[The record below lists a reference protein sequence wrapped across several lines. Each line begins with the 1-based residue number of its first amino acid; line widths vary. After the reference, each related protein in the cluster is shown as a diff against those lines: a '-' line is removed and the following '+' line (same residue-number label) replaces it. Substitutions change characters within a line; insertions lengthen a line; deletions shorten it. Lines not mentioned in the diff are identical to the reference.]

1 MTNEATRIRG
11 LSELVDLANQSWAAE
26 ICFEILDHRILVRT
40 VSAAFAD
47 IVRRM
52 LRSFPHA
59 EGASGSPEIT
69 FSIVPEQATG
79 AQETWAFYRDGQLIK
94 RTSEYWKLLRILEW
108 QLDLFMT
115 RVETRHLLLHSGS
128 LAINGSGI
136 ILPGSSKA
144 GKSSLTMALLLRG
157 FGYFSDELTAISTMS
172 GELAAF
178 PKPLS
183 CRDPSLFPDLLTR
196 EEIWFGP
203 RMLDYRTNGHSKS
216 PVWFAHPEDIR
227 QESVSE
233 PVPVS
238 FMIFPQYEAEEPTRL
253 VPMPKAQAMRKLVR
267 HTLNFP
273 TLGESG
279 FRQLA
284 TIVENAEAYTLSGSG
299 LPASADL
306 VEQLARSD

>member
-1 MTNEATRIRG
+1 MTNEATSVRE
-11 LSELVDLANQSWAAE
+11 LSERVDLGNQSWAAE
-26 ICFEILDHRILVRT
+26 IYFEILDHRILVRT
-40 VSAAFAD
+40 VSTDFAD

-52 LRSFPHA
+52 LRSFPHG
-59 EGASGSPEIT
+59 EGAPRDPEIT
-69 FSIVPEQATG
+69 FSIVTEKVSD
-79 AQETWAFYRDGQLIK
+79 AQDTWAFYRDGQLIK

-108 QLDLFMT
+108 QMDLFMT
-115 RVETRHLLLHSGS
+115 RVETKHLLLHSGS

-144 GKSSLTMALLLRG
+144 GKSSLTMALLIRG
-157 FGYFSDELTAISTMS
+157 FGYFSDELTAISTTS

-183 CRDPSLFPDLLTR
+183 CRDPNLFPDLLDR
-196 EEIWFGP
+196 EEIWLGP
-203 RMLDYRTNGHSKS
+203 RMIEDRTNGHIKS

-227 QESVSE
+227 PASISE
-233 PVPVS
+233 PVKVS
-238 FMIFPQYEAEEPTRL
+238 FMIFPQYAPEEVVRL

-284 TIVENAEAYTLSGSG
+284 TIVENAKAYALSGNG

-306 VEQLARSD
+306 VEQLAMSG